1 MKKSKKLTI
10 IFSIIVAIA
19 TIGFVRKEF
28 QNDTFFNI
36 SIGKYILENGIDM
49 HTSHPTWRPETDAR
63 INFYPQPKSRSKPA
77 ITDAGSSKVP
87 APGKSLR

>member
-36 SIGKYILENGIDM
+36 TIGKYILENGIDM
-49 HTSHPTWRPETDAR
+49 QEQFSWV
-63 INFYPQPKSRSKPA
+63 Q
-77 ITDAGSSKVP
+77 
-87 APGKSLR
+87 